1 MESEREYWNNKKL
14 GTTKKY
20 ILTINNFREVLWDY
34 QPSMIWLDDFNKEIP
49 YINGHYSD
57 GFFNG
62 SFTKQSLLTFS
73 LDSLSELESI
83 FKEGMYIF
91 V

>member
-34 QPSMIWLDDFNKEIP
+34 QPSMIWLDEFSKETP

-57 GFFNG
+57 GFFIG
-62 SFTKQSLLTFS
+62 SFTKQSLLTFN
-73 LDSLSELESI
+73 LNSLSELEFV
-83 FKEGMYIF
+83 FKDEMYIY